1 MGAEGGEQR
10 GEKRAG
16 GARAVCRETQRKG
29 GRQQGFEEESR
40 AGAPVNHVQLQLGGV
55 RVVVARAPQ
64 PALVKAL
71 QACGWVG
78 GWVDGVG
85 WVGGQVWE
93 AGALLCSPL
102 PARGSPLQACG
113 WVGGWVDGV
122 GWVGGQVW
130 EAGALLCS
138 PLPAR
143 RSPPSDQSGS
153 AFLARPPLVGALTL
167 MASWVSGSQTL

>member
-102 PARGSPLQACG
+102 PAR
-113 WVGGWVDGV
+113 
-122 GWVGGQVW
+122 
-130 EAGALLCS
+130 
-138 PLPAR
+138 